1 MNRNRSNIFLVQWM
15 TAVVKLPDK
24 KRNFHN
30 QTVISSTILELPE
43 RAKSFESGNHGMM
56 KVAMAVV

>member
-1 MNRNRSNIFLVQWM
+1 M

-30 QTVISSTILELPE
+30 QTVDSSTILELPE